1 MKTKRLEFTI
11 DAPWE
16 LAVFAYD
23 SKMYDIPNPNQPEVI
38 DMKFF
43 NFHWDESTDVATLN
57 RASRVKFPVPGFLMR
72 AITDEKWIT
81 LEFQE
86 TIDRKNRRIV
96 TLMENKSLL
105 SAVKLTETT
114 TFMPDPTDP
123 KNKTKMVTEAR
134 MNILGNF
141 WGVGKVEGIVIKFYA
156 DGISKARK
164 QDMPAI
170 EKARAKIEAEG
181 IPIEKLLTPSEDE
194 CREYMHEQA
203 EKEAK
208 LREAQDGGHLDDV
221 DVSDDSDDEFYDA
234 ESDEGEGAE
243 ADVDVAAVME
253 SVPIDSDAEPAAVAQ
268 AAAPAVKTK
277 TKSPKSKLPKT
288 KSLKTKSPKDKPA
301 NDGDAVT
308 TSGGGDSPVVPP
320 RRANKKAKR
329 ATATTA
335 DADAI
340 SVDSVG
346 GGFSSED
353 GLLETKSDSDPE
365 EMGKKKTR
373 KQRMMGT
380 FKKVGV
386 SSLWAAGV
394 ALKATGRA
402 AVVVKNKAAKGGAVV
417 ATAARKR
424 GGTISKKLT
433 KSKLKNEKRRAR
445 GSAYQASVETPY
457 SWRDHVNTAE
467 YETALLA
474 RRMQM
479 ETESFKASQG
489 AATADEDGK
498 YGMPTKEGQTEY
510 DEIVAELNKLTE
522 AKMAGG
528 MPNLAES
535 TDTTD
540 TEALLGFLGETGST
554 PGSITP
560 EQRLVYLGRFLNAIG
575 VLYAEAD
582 KPEVAM
588 GKERIAQLAKQIEEM
603 SALSSALSPG
613 IEATA
618 PPAVEQEVAS
628 KNDTDDLEAWLG
640 PDGGEADKPATT
652 GDPVPTAVEP
662 EVAAVADASAAP
674 APAPEPEV
682 VAAAEETAEPAP
694 EPEGSAAD
702 AEEGGDAAE
711 TANAVPEEPKEEAE
725 QPKGQD
731 FGNFGGN
738 VNITVAKKKGKKK
751 KK

>member
-1 MKTKRLEFTI
+1 M
-11 DAPWE
+11 
-16 LAVFAYD
+16 
-23 SKMYDIPNPNQPEVI
+23 
-38 DMKFF
+38 
-43 NFHWDESTDVATLN
+43 
-57 RASRVKFPVPGFLMR
+57 KFPVPGFLMR
-72 AITDEKWIT
+72 AITDEKEIK

-96 TLMENKSLL
+96 TLMENKNLL
-105 SAVKLTETT
+105 SVVKLTETT
-114 TFMPDPTDP
+114 TFMPDPADP
-123 KNKTKMVTEAR
+123 VNKTKMVTEAR
-134 MNILGNF
+134 MNFLGNF
-141 WGVGKVEGIVIKFYA
+141 WGVGKVEGIVTKVYA
-156 DGISKARK
+156 DGITKARK

-170 EKARAKIEAEG
+170 EKARAKLKADGTAIET
-181 IPIEKLLTPSEDE
+181 LLCPSEVE
-194 CREYMHEQA
+194 CREYMHHQA

-208 LREAQDGGHLDDV
+208 LREAQDDGNLDD
-221 DVSDDSDDEFYDA
+221 DDDDDSDDSDDEFYDA
-234 ESDEGEGAE
+234 ESDEGEGAD
-243 ADVDVAAVME
+243 ADPAAALEPVAL
-253 SVPIDSDAEPAAVAQ
+253 DSDADPAAVAE

-277 TKSPKSKLPKT
+277 TKTP
-288 KSLKTKSPKDKPA
+288 KTKSPKTKSTKATLTKATLPA
-301 NDGDAVT
+301 KEADAGT
-308 TSGGGDSPVVPP
+308 TSGGDADVSASGLSPGASPIVPHK
-320 RRANKKAKR
+320 ANKKDKKKAMQAIVK
-329 ATATTA
+329 TA

-340 SVDSVG
+340 TTDSFG
-346 GGFSSED
+346 GGNSSED
-353 GLLETKSDSDPE
+353 GLLETKGDSDPE
-365 EMGKKKTR
+365 EAGKKKTR

-424 GGTISKKLT
+424 GGTISKKLS
-433 KSKLKNEKRRAR
+433 KSKLKKDKRKAR
-445 GSAYQASVETPY
+445 GSAYQASVQTPY
-457 SWRDHVNTAE
+457 AWRDHANTAE

-489 AATADEDGK
+489 AASADADGR
-498 YGMPTKEGQTEY
+498 YGMPTPELQTEY
-510 DEIVAELNKLTE
+510 DEIVAELTKVTE

-554 PGSITP
+554 PGPITP

-582 KPEVAM
+582 VPAIAM
-588 GKERIAQLAKQIEEM
+588 AKERLAQLAAQIEQM
-603 SALSSALSPG
+603 SELSSALSPG
-613 IEATA
+613 VEEAA
-618 PPAVEQEVAS
+618 PPAVEQEVAATD
-628 KNDTDDLEAWLG
+628 DTDALEDWLG
-640 PDGGEADKPATT
+640 PEDGEADPPA
-652 GDPVPTAVEP
+652 GDAGPIAAEPEVAAQP
-662 EVAAVADASAAP
+662 EVAAVADASTA

-682 VAAAEETAEPAP
+682 APAPAETTKPAPVPAP
-694 EPEGSAAD
+694 ELEGNGADAAD
-702 AEEGGDAAE
+702 DASQEGGDAAE
-711 TANAVPEEPKEEAE
+711 TAGLAPEEPKEETEA
-725 QPKGQD
+725 PKGQD
-731 FGNFGGN
+731 FANFGGN